1 MTIPVQERS
10 RATQRK
16 ILDAAE
22 RLLQTRR
29 FDEIAMS
36 DLAREAAVSIGGLYA
51 RFGAKEDLLESLYAR
66 YEARRS
72 ERRARTLEPSRWEGI
87 DLVRRVRGVVT
98 TLVGL
103 MSKERHILRSF
114 LLHHWSNPQEIGGP
128 FAQRLETIYENAA
141 AVIALDPGRI
151 GASDP
156 QRAARAAVA
165 VVAGACRDM
174 VVMKPA
180 PAPGAVE
187 MTQEEIVET
196 LTHAALG
203 ILQYH
208 EGDTS
213 A

>member
-1 MTIPVQERS
+1 
-10 RATQRK
+10 
-16 ILDAAE
+16 
-22 RLLQTRR
+22 
-29 FDEIAMS
+29 
-36 DLAREAAVSIGGLYA
+36 
-51 RFGAKEDLLESLYAR
+51 
-66 YEARRS
+66 
-72 ERRARTLEPSRWEGI
+72 
-87 DLVRRVRGVVT
+87 
-98 TLVGL
+98 
-103 MSKERHILRSF
+103 
-114 LLHHWSNPQEIGGP
+114 
-128 FAQRLETIYENAA
+128 
-141 AVIALDPGRI
+141 VIALDPGRI